1 MRPLRYTYGR
11 PAHGVC
17 AVSIHRAR
25 AFALLSFV
33 LLAGTPA
40 PALFGAAHAQPAGL
54 EYKYRASYKNT
65 EYYLNQIEG
74 NLDQVRSQV
83 SVATAK
89 DGPQAQ
95 ANIDAL
101 RKSLTNAKS
110 NLSKLPAPSELALTQ
125 PLHDRVA
132 AAEQAINAL
141 QVTLDERIKGT
152 RAAVNAEA
160 AAIAADTDKLI
171 EWGKMF
177 ADAEGAFN
185 NEPEAAL
192 MLVERMAD
200 VESEWQ
206 VIQQR
211 RAALLDPANQG
222 EEGRTIQAAAGY
234 FQRSPPRFKEYMAM
248 LARDLPAQI
257 GEQQTR
263 CAEAIA
269 RSVTGKDV
277 ALLAGTKVDLDRT
290 GDRVR
295 LRSGIDA
302 NAGAPVAAEQARIA
316 ALWTETSKT
325 LRDDIIK
332 GNQPPQPE
340 YAGDDVPALRALALK
355 RWAELHP
362 KDTVLAVVFNTPGWK
377 RTTRW
382 DWHASSKSFNK
393 VDYSSIQPKI
403 IVQFD
408 DTLALVVPVD
418 ITKDHLQGDLIRV
431 SPWEREANPD
441 PRNLLPIDRVRK

>member
-1 MRPLRYTYGR
+1 MVPR
-11 PAHGVC
+11 
-17 AVSIHRAR
+17 SIRSIRAR
-25 AFALLSFV
+25 LALTVMLGALGAGV
-33 LLAGTPA
+33 LPA
-40 PALFGAAHAQPAGL
+40 AAIAQPAGL

-74 NLDQVRSQV
+74 NLDKVRSQV

-95 ANIDAL
+95 ANVDAL
-101 RKSLTNAKS
+101 RKSLANAKS
-110 NLSKLPAPSELALTQ
+110 NLSKLPPPSELALAQ

-132 AAEQAINAL
+132 AAESAINEL
-141 QVTLDERIKGT
+141 QVTLDERVKGT
-152 RAAVNAEA
+152 HAAVNAEA

-171 EWGKMF
+171 EWGRMF
-177 ADAEGAFN
+177 ADPEGVFN

-200 VESEWQ
+200 VEHEWV

-211 RAALLDPANQG
+211 RAALLDTANQG
-222 EEGRTIQAAAGY
+222 EEGRKIQSAASY
-234 FQRSPPRFKEYMAM
+234 FHRSLPRFKEYMAM

-257 GEQQTR
+257 GEQQKR
-263 CAEAIA
+263 CAEAIE
-269 RSVTGKDV
+269 RSVTNKNV
-277 ALLAGTKVDLDRT
+277 VLLAGTKVDLDRT

-295 LRSGIDA
+295 LLSGIDA
-302 NAGAPVAAEQARIA
+302 GAGAPVAAEQARIVT
-316 ALWTETSKT
+316 LWTETSKT

-332 GNQPPQPE
+332 GNQPPQPN
-340 YAGDDVPALRALALK
+340 YAGDDVPALRELVLK

-382 DWHASSKSFNK
+382 DWQGSSKSFNK

-408 DTLALVVPVD
+408 AALALVVPVD
-418 ITKDHLQGDLIRV
+418 ITKDHLQGDFIRV
-431 SPWEREANPD
+431 SPWARETNPD
-441 PRNLLPIDRVRK
+441 PRSLLPLDRVRK